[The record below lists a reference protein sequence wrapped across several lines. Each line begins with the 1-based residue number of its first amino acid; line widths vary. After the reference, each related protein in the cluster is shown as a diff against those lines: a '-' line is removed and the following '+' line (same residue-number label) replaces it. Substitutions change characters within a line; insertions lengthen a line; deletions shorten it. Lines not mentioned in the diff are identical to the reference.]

1 MKNSLLK
8 FLLVIS
14 LLAGTLSLTGCAN
27 DSSDSTATPAS
38 TTTTT
43 STPTTSPTAS
53 PSTADGTVT
62 EGTVSASSVTK
73 NEAGQNVATI
83 SDSNGGIYV
92 LTENTQTQINQAAA
106 LTSGTWVYKIQGV
119 IKFSGTFTG
128 DITKIGKEN
137 LNIELT
143 VTKTTNSINEEV
155 KVVSTKTF
163 KIEFTTTKFTA
174 VIPKVVSGV
183 MDLRIKGGNIANKD
197 NIYDCTQTFNKG
209 TATEQ
214 TFTTAHVKATVYTNG
229 VYFEVTRPTDEC
241 YLPGWGAT
249 VNPIEADGTK
259 STRLFLNGDNENT
272 KYGFWPLCIKDKK
285 IKFSIYME
293 PSNVDQYRQFTY
305 DETIEITPQGGIG
318 EIDYSNFDAKQW
330 FTYGWEN
337 GKPVIK
343 FDSSELVVPNG
354 ANLETRIS
362 FYAGNGVW
370 ENNATIWV
378 KVYAVA
384 GAKYEINLPDD
395 ELEDLKKKV
404 ADKGKNQIYYEY
416 MFQFKIPGLD
426 NQYFTTKLFKTTAVD
441 IK

>member
-1 MKNSLLK
+1 
-8 FLLVIS
+8 
-14 LLAGTLSLTGCAN
+14 
-27 DSSDSTATPAS
+27 
-38 TTTTT
+38 
-43 STPTTSPTAS
+43 
-53 PSTADGTVT
+53 
-62 EGTVSASSVTK
+62 
-73 NEAGQNVATI
+73 
-83 SDSNGGIYV
+83 
-92 LTENTQTQINQAAA
+92 
-106 LTSGTWVYKIQGV
+106 
-119 IKFSGTFTG
+119 
-128 DITKIGKEN
+128 
-137 LNIELT
+137 
-143 VTKTTNSINEEV
+143 
-155 KVVSTKTF
+155 
-163 KIEFTTTKFTA
+163 
-174 VIPKVVSGV
+174 
-183 MDLRIKGGNIANKD
+183 
-197 NIYDCTQTFNKG
+197 
-209 TATEQ
+209 
-214 TFTTAHVKATVYTNG
+214 
-229 VYFEVTRPTDEC
+229 
-241 YLPGWGAT
+241 
-249 VNPIEADGTK
+249 
-259 STRLFLNGDNENT
+259 
-272 KYGFWPLCIKDKK
+272 
-285 IKFSIYME
+285 ME

-343 FDSSELVVPNG
+343 FDGSELVVPNG

-378 KVYAVA
+378 KEYAVA